1 MIKNYAYILTI
12 VVAITS
18 YVIQFSIIQRRK
30 HEKMMLRHISN
41 CVNEEEHLDNILQSL
56 PSSMY
61 YMILDDDGKV
71 VDHST
76 NKNIIGLNLKSN
88 VYMENSIKKIVS
100 KAVTGGGYTKFKWG
114 NGDHI
119 GHHIAYSKRLNNKNT
134 LCIIKDGLFQ
144 EQVK

>member
-12 VVAITS
+12 VVAITA
-18 YVIQFSIIQRRK
+18 YVIQFSIIQQRK

-41 CVNEEEHLDNILQSL
+41 CVKEEENIDNILQSL

-76 NKNIIGLNLKSN
+76 NKNIIGINLKSN
-88 VYMENSIKKIVS
+88 VYM
-100 KAVTGGGYTKFKWG
+100 
-114 NGDHI
+114 
-119 GHHIAYSKRLNNKNT
+119 
-134 LCIIKDGLFQ
+134 
-144 EQVK
+144 